1 MYNKAEEFIS
11 NTTLKLQEWEDLGH
25 DKCYRT
31 EEYDVRLCHEDCKKR
46 EKGDFAKKCK
56 KDGGLFKCCVRYE
69 NIHQRVIWNKM
80 ESASKAFN
88 VKTLR
93 FFYSLSSHPAS
104 VPSILV

>member
-1 MYNKAEEFIS
+1 MQMYNKAEEFIS

-69 NIHQRVIWNKM
+69 ITSTRELCGTRTKWYQHQKLLM
-80 ESASKAFN
+80 
-88 VKTLR
+88 
-93 FFYSLSSHPAS
+93 
-104 VPSILV
+104 

>member
-1 MYNKAEEFIS
+1 MQMYNKAEEFIS

-69 NIHQRVIWNKM
+69 NIYQRVMWDKM
-80 ESASKAFN
+80 VSASKA
-88 VKTLR
+88 
-93 FFYSLSSHPAS
+93 SL
-104 VPSILV
+104 

>member
-1 MYNKAEEFIS
+1 MGLEFGRANYPHFQGFPCLQMYNKAEEFIS
-11 NTTLKLQEWEDLGH
+11 NTTLKLREWEDLGH

-69 NIHQRVIWNKM
+69 NIHQRVMWNKM
-80 ESASKAFN
+80 VSASKA
-88 VKTLR
+88 
-93 FFYSLSSHPAS
+93 SL
-104 VPSILV
+104 